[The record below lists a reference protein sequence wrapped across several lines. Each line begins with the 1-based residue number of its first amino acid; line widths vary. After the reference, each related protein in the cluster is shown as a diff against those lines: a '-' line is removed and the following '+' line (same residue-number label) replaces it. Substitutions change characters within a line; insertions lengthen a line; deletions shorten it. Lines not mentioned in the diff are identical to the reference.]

1 MLKRLGIQRRWLG
14 AFALVSLIVI
24 LGAVVVLERSVE
36 AQRPTNHLLVG
47 TPGTLVVG
55 QTARMMVSNV
65 GRTPIRARMIFFD
78 IDCDQVGTVEIY
90 HSKRIPASH

>member
-47 TPGTLVVG
+47 CCQVEQRSAT
-55 QTARMMVSNV
+55 
-65 GRTPIRARMIFFD
+65 IRL
-78 IDCDQVGTVEIY
+78 
-90 HSKRIPASH
+90 